1 MIHMPGQGD
10 PIMSSQA
17 EDSGSLTIHVEPVRY
32 LGAGGNPALT
42 GRVAVVT
49 GGGSGIGAAT
59 AKVLALNG
67 ATVIVVGRRAG
78 SLRATAEAIRA
89 SGGTAQPCSADVT
102 DPSQVRGALE
112 RTVAQFGRLDI
123 AFNNAG
129 FQEPRLPLHEQPD
142 EMYTRVFDANV
153 RSLFLCLREQLTI
166 MKQQPSG
173 VIINNASVSAL
184 RNPNHGLSLYS
195 ASKAAVIS
203 LTRSVAMEYAQYG
216 VRVNAVAPGRVVTDM
231 MLRSRI
237 ADMRSVARSLPIGR
251 MGHPMEIANLVTWL
265 ATDTA
270 SYITG
275 QTFAADGGF
284 LAA

>member
-1 MIHMPGQGD
+1 
-10 PIMSSQA
+10 MSDQA

-32 LGAGGNPALT
+32 TGAGDNPALA

-67 ATVIVVGRRAG
+67 ATVIVVGRRAD
-78 SLRATAEAIRA
+78 SLRTTAEAILA
-89 SGGTAQPCSADVT
+89 SGGTAEPHLADVT
-102 DPSQVRGALE
+102 DPTQVRAALE
-112 RTVAQFGRLDI
+112 RTVAQFGHLDI

-166 MKQQPSG
+166 MKQQQSG

-184 RNPNHGLSLYS
+184 RNPNQGLSLYS

-203 LTRSVAMEYAQYG
+203 LTRSAAMEYAQYG
-216 VRVNAVAPGRVVTDM
+216 IRVNAVAPGRVVTDM
-231 MLRSRI
+231 MLKSRI

-251 MGHPMEIANLVTWL
+251 MGHPTEIANLVTWL

-270 SYITG
+270 AYITG

-284 LAA
+284 LAT